1 MPPSPFG
8 IAHACVWLRMRYL
21 TACTL
26 GLAFGA
32 GLLRPEEL
40 GVVVIALAT
49 FVLAFASGH
58 APWRWATLSLT
69 AWAMG
74 IGLGLL
80 LTLLQEGGPGV
91 TVAAVY
97 ASAFAAAGVNWGARR
112 LVRPR

>member
-1 MPPSPFG
+1 
-8 IAHACVWLRMRYL
+8 MRYL

-32 GLLRPEEL
+32 GLLGTEWL

-49 FVLAFASGH
+49 FVLAFAYGH
-58 APWRWATLSLT
+58 APWRWATLSLA

-74 IGLGLL
+74 VGLGVL
-80 LTLLQEGGPGV
+80 LTMLEEGGPGV

-112 LVRPR
+112 ARRARRLVRQR

>member
-1 MPPSPFG
+1 MSLPPSRFG
-8 IAHACVWLRMRYL
+8 IEHACVWLRMRYL

-32 GLLRPEEL
+32 GLLGTEAL
-40 GVVVIALAT
+40 VVIPVAT
-49 FVLAFASGH
+49 FILAFASGH

>member
-1 MPPSPFG
+1 
-8 IAHACVWLRMRYL
+8 MRYL

-32 GLLRPEEL
+32 GLLGTESL

-49 FVLAFASGH
+49 FVLAFAYGH
-58 APWRWATLSLT
+58 APWRWATLSMT

-74 IGLGLL
+74 VGLGLL
-80 LTLLQEGGPGV
+80 LTLMQEGEAGA